1 MSVYNP
7 QTKTWLI
14 DTLTNGTFEL
24 NYSDLVAFPELNET
38 LISIDPT
45 PEALA
50 NLQYIIDNI
59 YEPCCPQYTSIIKIL
74 PSYRNYEVSQYLQTD
89 INSGYYTGNVLV
101 LDIESTLRGISN
113 HDLFDYI
120 KNNLYTD
127 TSVYNNESIVVCCKS
142 SGVPSSSVW

>member
-1 MSVYNP
+1 MSIYNQ

-24 NYSDLVAFPELNET
+24 KYSDLVAFPELNET
-38 LISIDPT
+38 LISTDPT

-50 NLQYIIDNI
+50 NLQYVIDNI
-59 YEPCCPQYTSIIKIL
+59 YEPCCQRYTSIIKVL

-89 INSGYYTGNVLV
+89 VNSGYYTGNVLV

-127 TSVYNNESIVVCCKS
+127 TLVYNNGNIVVGLYRK
-142 SGVPSSSVW
+142 G

>member
-24 NYSDLVAFPELNET
+24 NYSDLVAFQELNET
-38 LISIDPT
+38 LISTDPT

-59 YEPCCPQYTSIIKIL
+59 YEPCCQQYTSIIKVL

-89 INSGYYTGNVLV
+89 INSGYYTGNILV

-113 HDLFDYI
+113 HDLFEYI

-127 TSVYNNESIVVCCKS
+127 TLVYNNESIVVGLYKKIN
-142 SGVPSSSVW
+142 

>member
-1 MSVYNP
+1 MSIYNP
-7 QTKTWLI
+7 TTKTWLI

-24 NYSDLVAFPELNET
+24 KYSDLVAFPELNET
-38 LISIDPT
+38 LISTDST

-59 YEPCCPQYTSIIKIL
+59 YEPCCQHYTSIIKVL

-89 INSGYYTGNVLV
+89 INSGFFTGNILV
-101 LDIESTLRGISN
+101 LDIESALRGISN

-127 TSVYNNESIVVCCKS
+127 TLVYNNDTIVVGLYKK
-142 SGVPSSSVW
+142 